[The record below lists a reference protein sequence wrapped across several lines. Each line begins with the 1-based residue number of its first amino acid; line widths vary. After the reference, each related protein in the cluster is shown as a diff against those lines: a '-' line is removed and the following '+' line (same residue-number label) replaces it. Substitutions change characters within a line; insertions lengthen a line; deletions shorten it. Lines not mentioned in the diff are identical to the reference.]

1 MSRWADGQRTV
12 TRLCRKAN
20 RSSCARKLGTARSLS
35 PGLMWPR
42 REVDHSPPSRADVKN
57 MWSYTSFP
65 PRRRGVHKDKF
76 TCTVVILQGEKSGV
90 RNYSLQLFH

>member
-1 MSRWADGQRTV
+1 
-12 TRLCRKAN
+12 
-20 RSSCARKLGTARSLS
+20 
-35 PGLMWPR
+35 MWPG
-42 REVDHSPPSRADVKN
+42 REVDHSPPSSADVKN

-90 RNYSLQLFH
+90 INYSLQLFHGGTEFRTLVLAERKLLVCLCCGVCWIIAV